1 MAAMVSYFGSSQQQ
15 GLGQEIESKHL
26 ICQMKPESRSKGKAK
41 VRQDRG
47 KKKKSSKR
55 CGNELI
61 TTEGKGVSIPLGI
74 S

>member
-1 MAAMVSYFGSSQQQ
+1 MAVMVSYFGSSQQQ

-41 VRQDRG
+41 GRQDRG
-47 KKKKSSKR
+47 GKKNSKR

-61 TTEGKGVSIPLGI
+61 TTEEKGVSSPLGV